1 MTDEKQAIERVGR
14 GRYAPGQSGNPGGR
28 AAVPAEIKEMLGRLT
43 PRAVEI
49 MAETLECDDPKL
61 RFQAAQEV
69 LNRSLGK
76 PVQALDVKATVDNG
90 QAHLEALRSL
100 VALAA
105 SRQIDEALTIDATPV
120 LAAPVAIESDEIER

>member
-1 MTDEKQAIERVGR
+1 MEMTDKQAIERVDKGR
-14 GRYAPGQSGNPGGR
+14 FAKGQSGNPGGR
-28 AAVPAEIKEMLGRLT
+28 AAVPAHIKEMLGRLT

-76 PVQALDVKATVDNG
+76 PHATLDVNATVDNG
-90 QAHLEALRSL
+90 QAHLQALVSL
-100 VALAA
+100 AALAA
-105 SRQIDEALTIDATPV
+105 SQKTVDVLTIDATP
-120 LAAPVAIESDEIER
+120 ESPR